1 MLGKTSRI
9 LNMQKTCPK
18 GLCALKQVEE
28 GLQALKHV
36 WNVLGR
42 TYVLWNMPKI
52 KMTSWF

>member
-36 WNVLGR
+36 
-42 TYVLWNMPKI
+42 
-52 KMTSWF
+52 